1 MLPRQK
7 ARIQEQLLLWGY
19 PPHIVE
25 YMEPWSLLSHYNF
38 ELKKRER
45 PIPAER
51 NDENDTT
58 ALETNVEL
66 PKEQFK
72 GVKVPYRW

>member
-7 ARIQEQLLLWGY
+7 ERIQEQLLLWGY

-25 YMEPWSLLSHYNF
+25 YMEPWSLLSHYNY
-38 ELKKRER
+38 ELKKRE
-45 PIPAER
+45 PQMMAAQ

-58 ALETNVEL
+58 DLETKVET
-66 PKEQFK
+66 PKEPYR